1 MSRQS
6 ELHKP
11 MRQFVFAR
19 HAESSMNAAQI
30 LSSDPSRPIGLSP
43 RGRRQALRLGEQI
56 RNLDIELAVHTR
68 LQRTRETVE
77 LALRGRDIPIVIEA
91 GLDDVRLGALD
102 GAPIRAYW
110 AWKENHARSEPFPMG
125 ESLDDAARRYA
136 EALRRLVDRPGD
148 VTLVV
153 SHQIAIRYLLEA
165 ASGIRA
171 LDESGMRIP
180 NAVPYLFD
188 EQALRNAIECLDV
201 LAPPKL
207 ELAEV
212 GSR

>member
-1 MSRQS
+1 
-6 ELHKP
+6 

-19 HAESSMNAAQI
+19 HAESSMNAAQV
-30 LSSDPSRPIGLSP
+30 LSSDPSRPVGLSP
-43 RGRRQALRLGEQI
+43 SGRRQALRLGQQI

-77 LALRGRDIPIVIEA
+77 LALRGREIPLVVEP
-91 GLDDVRLGALD
+91 GLDEVRLGALD

-110 AWKENHARSEPFPMG
+110 AWRENHPRSEPFPLG

-136 EALRRLVDRPGD
+136 EALRRLVERPGD
-148 VTLVV
+148 IALVV
-153 SHQIAIRYLLEA
+153 THQIGIRYLLEA
-165 ASGIRA
+165 AAGIQA

-188 EQALRNAIECLDV
+188 EMALRNAIDCLVV
-201 LAPPKL
+201 LAPPRL
-207 ELAEV
+207 DLAE
-212 GSR
+212 SRSR

>member
-1 MSRQS
+1 
-6 ELHKP
+6 
-11 MRQFVFAR
+11 MRLFVFAR
-19 HAESSMNAAQI
+19 HAESSMNVANVVT
-30 LSSDPSRPIGLSP
+30 SDPSRPIGLSP
-43 RGRRQALRLGEQI
+43 RGREQAERLGDQI
-56 RNLDIELAVHTR
+56 RNLEIELAVHTR
-68 LQRTRETVE
+68 LPRTRETAE
-77 LALRGRDIPIVIEA
+77 LALRGRDVPFVVA
-91 GLDDVRLGALD
+91 PGLDEVRLGALD

-110 AWKENHARSEPFPMG
+110 AWKENHARNEPFPMG

-136 EALRRLVDRPGD
+136 EALRRLVERPGA
-148 VTLVV
+148 VALVV

-188 EQALRNAIECLDV
+188 ESAVRSAIDCLEV
-201 LAPPKL
+201 LAPPRL
-207 ELAEV
+207 ELAEA

>member
-1 MSRQS
+1 
-6 ELHKP
+6 
-11 MRQFVFAR
+11 MRLFVFAR
-19 HAESSMNAAQI
+19 HAESSANAEHV
-30 LSSDPSRPIGLSP
+30 LSSDPFRPVGLSS

-56 RNLDIELAVHTR
+56 RDLGIELAVFTG

-77 LALRGRDIPIVIEA
+77 LALRGRDIPFAVEPC
-91 GLDDVRLGALD
+91 LDEVRVGALD
-102 GAPIRAYW
+102 GGPIRAYW
-110 AWKENHARSEPFPMG
+110 AWKEKHGRSEPFPSG

-136 EALRRLVDRPGD
+136 EALRRLVERAAG

-153 SHQIAIRYLLEA
+153 AHQIGIRYLLEA

-180 NAVPYLFD
+180 HAVPYFFNDL
-188 EQALRNAIECLDV
+188 ALRNAIECLEV
-201 LAPPKL
+201 LAPPAL
-207 ELAEV
+207 ELAEG

>member
-1 MSRQS
+1 
-6 ELHKP
+6 
-11 MRQFVFAR
+11 MRQFVFVR
-19 HAESSMNAAQI
+19 HAESSMNAAQV

-56 RNLDIELAVHTR
+56 RNLDIELAVFTR
-68 LQRTRETVE
+68 LRRTRETVE
-77 LALRGRDIPIVIEA
+77 LALRGRDVPFVVEP
-91 GLDDVRLGALD
+91 GLDEVRLGVLD

-110 AWKENHARSEPFPMG
+110 AWKENHPRSEPFPLG
-125 ESLDDAARRYA
+125 ESLDDAARRYSQ
-136 EALRRLVDRPGD
+136 ALRRLVERPGD
-148 VTLVV
+148 IALVV
-153 SHQIAIRYLLEA
+153 THQIGIRYLLEA

-188 EQALRNAIECLDV
+188 ESALRNAIDCLDV
-201 LAPPKL
+201 LAPPRL
-207 ELAEV
+207 ELAAG

>member
-1 MSRQS
+1 
-6 ELHKP
+6 

-19 HAESSMNAAQI
+19 HAESSMNAAHV
-30 LSSDPSRPIGLSP
+30 LSSDPSRPVGLSS

-56 RNLDIELAVHTR
+56 RNLEIDLAVHTR
-68 LQRTRETVE
+68 LPRTRETVE
-77 LALRGRDIPIVIEA
+77 LALRGRDVPFVIEPC
-91 GLDDVRLGALD
+91 LDEVRLGALD

-110 AWKENHARSEPFPMG
+110 AWKENHARSEPFPSG

-136 EALRRLVDRPGD
+136 EALRRLVERPGA
-148 VTLVV
+148 VALVV

-171 LDESGMRIP
+171 LDKSGLRIP

-188 EQALRNAIECLDV
+188 ESALRNAIECLDV
-201 LAPPKL
+201 LAPPRL
-207 ELAEV
+207 ELAE
-212 GSR
+212 GGLR

>member
-1 MSRQS
+1 
-6 ELHKP
+6 

-19 HAESSMNAAQI
+19 HAESSMNAAQV
-30 LSSDPSRPIGLSP
+30 LSSDPSRPVGLSP
-43 RGRRQALRLGEQI
+43 RGRQQALRLGQQI

-77 LALRGRDIPIVIEA
+77 LALRGREIPLVVEP
-91 GLDDVRLGALD
+91 GLDEVRLGALD

-110 AWKENHARSEPFPMG
+110 AWKENHARSEPFPLG

-136 EALRRLVDRPGD
+136 EALRRLVERPGEIA
-148 VTLVV
+148 LVV
-153 SHQIAIRYLLEA
+153 THQIGIRYLLEA
-165 ASGIRA
+165 AAGIQA

-188 EQALRNAIECLDV
+188 ESALRNAIDCLDV
-201 LAPPKL
+201 LAPPRL
-207 ELAEV
+207 DLAE
-212 GSR
+212 SRSR

>member
-1 MSRQS
+1 
-6 ELHKP
+6 

-30 LSSDPSRPIGLSP
+30 LSSDPSRPVGLSP

-56 RNLDIELAVHTR
+56 RNFEIELAVHTR
-68 LQRTRETVE
+68 LPRTRETVE
-77 LALRGRDIPIVIEA
+77 LALQGRDISFVVEP
-91 GLDDVRLGALD
+91 GLDEVRLGALD

-110 AWKENHARSEPFPMG
+110 AWKETHARSEPFPLG

-136 EALRRLVDRPGD
+136 EALRRLVERPGA
-148 VTLVV
+148 VALVV
-153 SHQIAIRYLLEA
+153 THQIAIRYLLEA

-180 NAVPYLFD
+180 NAVPYIFD
-188 EQALRNAIECLDV
+188 EPALRNAIECLEALV
-201 LAPPKL
+201 PQRL
-207 ELAEV
+207 ELAEA